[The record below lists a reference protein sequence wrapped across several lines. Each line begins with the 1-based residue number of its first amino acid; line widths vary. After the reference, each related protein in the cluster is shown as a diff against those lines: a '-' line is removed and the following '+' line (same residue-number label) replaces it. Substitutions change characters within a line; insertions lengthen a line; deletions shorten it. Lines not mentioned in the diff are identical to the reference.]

1 LDFSLL
7 MIWVELGN
15 VEVGICG
22 CVNVRSGPVWI
33 HLGKVRLYVD
43 MFIKEGL
50 AILALFAI
58 FWLCLGFFGKGRVQK
73 GLG

>member
-1 LDFSLL
+1 

-22 CVNVRSGPVWI
+22 CVNVRPFWI
-33 HLGKVRLYVD
+33 HLGKVRLNVD

-50 AILALFAI
+50 AVLALLAK

>member
-1 LDFSLL
+1 MDYSLL

-15 VEVGICG
+15 VEVDICG
-22 CVNVRSGPVWI
+22 CA
-33 HLGKVRLYVD
+33 KVRLNVD
-43 MFIKEGL
+43 MFAK
-50 AILALFAI
+50 